1 MAGEFSRGR
10 RISDFVQR
18 ELATLIQRELRDP
31 RLGMV
36 TVSGVKVSS
45 DLSWADVYVTVLGQ
59 DDMELSLDI
68 LTGAAGFL
76 RSELSLML
84 TTRST
89 PRLRF
94 HYDDTA
100 RSGAHMDQLIDEARA
115 RDKRELDSNTTKDA
129 GE

>member
-1 MAGEFSRGR
+1 LAGEFSRGR

-18 ELATLIQRELRDP
+18 ELATLIQREVRDP

-36 TVSGVKVSS
+36 TVS
-45 DLSWADVYVTVLGQ
+45 
-59 DDMELSLDI
+59 
-68 LTGAAGFL
+68 GFL

-115 RDKRELDSNTTKDA
+115 RDKREPDSNTAKDV